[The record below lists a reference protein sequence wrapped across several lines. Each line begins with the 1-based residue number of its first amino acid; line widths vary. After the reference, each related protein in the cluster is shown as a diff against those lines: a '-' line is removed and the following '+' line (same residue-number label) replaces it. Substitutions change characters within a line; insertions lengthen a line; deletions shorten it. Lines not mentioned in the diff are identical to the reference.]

1 MAENFHHGPEVIEH
15 IEGNSVVREVK
26 SAVTFIVG
34 TAPIQE
40 LYDTPAKRAAAVN
53 EPIVIRRREQVAEL
67 LGPRRAG
74 YSLPEAIDSIFTKVQ
89 SGKGGGTVI
98 AVNTFDP
105 DLPAHQTAGVGD
117 PAKVAAIDIVG
128 AYSAGGKPS
137 GFKIARSMFNRLG
150 YFPKI
155 LLAPRFSTLAGVRA
169 EMEVQAND
177 LSAVYLADLPAG
189 LTVQQAVEQRG
200 TSGAYNT
207 GSMRAVLTY
216 PHLKVYDPVIDDVAL
231 QPFSQHLAG
240 MMVASD
246 LSYGYHHSPS
256 NRTMSD
262 VLGLERD
269 LEFIP
274 GRYDSDQNALNEAGI
289 VTAMNYFGSGYRTW
303 GNRSAGF
310 PTMTTAHQFIHVRR
324 TLDMIHESALYYT
337 MDKIDRNATKNFL
350 DDIEE
355 DMDSFLRKK
364 EGEGALYG
372 GRFRFDRTKT
382 TSRDAVDG
390 HFYYRVDMLPASVAE
405 RITVD
410 SYLDINLAASA
421 LGLAS

>member
-1 MAENFHHGPEVIEH
+1 MAENFHHGPEIVEH
-15 IEGNSVVREVK
+15 LEGNSVVREVK

-34 TAPIQE
+34 SAPIQE
-40 LYDTPAKRAAAVN
+40 IYDTPAKRAAVVN

-67 LGPRRAG
+67 LGPRMAG

-89 SGKGGGTVI
+89 GGKGGGTVI
-98 AVNTFDP
+98 AVNVFNP
-105 DLPAHQTAGVGD
+105 DLPAHQDDSD
-117 PAKVAAIDIVG
+117 PDPSKVAAADVVG
-128 AYSAGGKPS
+128 AYSAGGKAS
-137 GFKIARSMFNRLG
+137 GFKIARGMFNRLG

-189 LTVQQAVEQRG
+189 LTVQQAIETRG
-200 TSGAYNT
+200 TTGAYNT
-207 GSMRAVLTY
+207 SSMRALLAY
-216 PHLKVYDPVIDDVAL
+216 PHLKAYDPVIDDVAL
-231 QPFSQHLAG
+231 QPYSQHLAG

-246 LSYGYHHSPS
+246 LAYGYHYSPS
-256 NRTMSD
+256 NRAMSD

-274 GRYDSDQNALNEAGI
+274 GRYDSDQNALNEVGI

-303 GNRSAGF
+303 GNRTAGF

-324 TLDMIHESALYYT
+324 TLDMLHEAALYYL
-337 MDKIDRNATKNFL
+337 MDKVDRPATKNFL
-350 DDIEE
+350 DDVEE
-355 DMDSFLRKK
+355 DVDAFLRKK

-382 TSRDAVDG
+382 TSRDATDG
-390 HFYYRVDMLPASVAE
+390 RFYYRLDCMPVGVTE
-405 RITVD
+405 RLTVD
-410 SYLDINLAASA
+410 SYLDISLAQTA